1 MCEPTKNVFITGGS
15 TGIGAASVRK
25 FVSAGWNVTF
35 MDINVKDGQT
45 VAAETGALFV
55 EGSTRNRADLKRAV
69 TAAVE
74 KYGELDCVV
83 ANAGIHACNT
93 MLSISDEELDL
104 MIDTN
109 IKGTVRTLQ
118 TAVPSILRKGGG
130 SIVINASDQSYIGKA
145 NSFGYGLT
153 KGALGQITK
162 SMAIDLGPQKVRVN
176 AVCAATIRTPLAI
189 NLFQKFADIT
199 HNGDASAYWKAEAEQ
214 YPLGR
219 VGEPAEVAELIYFL
233 ASDAASFITGGLYL
247 IDGGLVAG

>member
-1 MCEPTKNVFITGGS
+1 MSDNKKNVFITGGS

-25 FVSAGWNVTF
+25 FLAAGWNVTF
-35 MDINVKDGQT
+35 MDINAKDGQEL
-45 VAAETGALFV
+45 AQETGALFV
-55 EGSTRNRADLKRAV
+55 LGNTRSR
-69 TAAVE
+69 E
-74 KYGELDCVV
+74 
-83 ANAGIHACNT
+83 
-93 MLSISDEELDL
+93 
-104 MIDTN
+104 N

-118 TAVPSILRKGGG
+118 EAVPSILRKGGG
-130 SIVINASDQSYIGKA
+130 SVVINASDQSYIGKA

-162 SMAIDLGPQKVRVN
+162 SLAIDLGPKNVRVN

-199 HNGDASAYWKAEAEQ
+199 HNGDASAYWEAEAKL

-219 VGEPAEVAELIYFL
+219 VGEPHEVAELIHFL